1 MVVLHYRMR
10 RNRTLQHYWPA
21 SWHDLCQSVK
31 ASMRSIT
38 ALDARFCGS
47 QSPAMRNIRYD
58 ML

>member
-31 ASMRSIT
+31 ASTRSNA
-38 ALDARFCGS
+38 ALDARLWPVES
-47 QSPAMRNIRYD
+47 RPLRNIRYD